1 MTAFP
6 PLAAVFLTYF
16 DDIKGQSV
24 LYYSS
29 LPGKPYPSLHTS
41 LPLLFSSPEYAVG
54 NPILVQ

>member
-6 PLAAVFLTYF
+6 SLAAVFLTYF

-29 LPGKPYPSLHTS
+29 LPGKPRPSL
-41 LPLLFSSPEYAVG
+41 LLFFSSPEYAVSR
-54 NPILVQ
+54 PILVQ